1 MDSAKQHV
9 QKYSQPSKESSIISN
24 NLIIHT
30 ATSHPFADVGI
41 GIESSPPR
49 QWLQTI
55 SFLQRETTQTQLNI
69 GLTEPLVCLSK
80 KISPINLLPTEIAGA
95 ATQKDNGTGG
105 KPKQVANSIQYLPKS
120 QE

>member
-1 MDSAKQHV
+1 
-9 QKYSQPSKESSIISN
+9 
-24 NLIIHT
+24 
-30 ATSHPFADVGI
+30 
-41 GIESSPPR
+41 
-49 QWLQTI
+49 
-55 SFLQRETTQTQLNI
+55 LNI